1 MKVRVVNLNYVL
13 LMHLICEPGIS
24 SAEDFDI
31 WGDRAEKN
39 GLGKGNEMNFSS
51 MVKNSD
57 ISRLP
62 RVLNFFPVPF
72 VEECKA
78 NDGRRRGIC
87 MNTYECR
94 IQEGK
99 SYGFCAL
106 GFGVCCVFTAT
117 CDQEVINNLTYF
129 VNPDFPDLT
138 KGMSS
143 CTLNVKKIE
152 PEISQIRLDFVHF
165 NLGQPNRQT
174 GVCEEDVFQ
183 IIAGNSS
190 EEFTLCGLNSGQHV
204 YFDVNSLDEIKIEM
218 TLDKKAVSR
227 FWEIIITQM
236 AFTEQAPPGCLQYF
250 TGPDGTIQTMNFAD
264 NGRHLANQDYNI
276 CIRQEE
282 GMCSIAYEPC
292 HENAFRIA
300 PNSLDSGAVPT
311 NMDEG
316 SGDEEVETIS
326 RALKMCND
334 KIVLPCDSEELILP
348 GLMNMMP
355 GSCSL
360 EHCGLSLCPSGN
372 SPCRIESSVTPFNIG
387 VHFAESAAE
396 ASPEE
401 NLGMCLNYEQIPCG
415 D

>member
-143 CTLNVKKIE
+143 CILNVKKIE

-236 AFTEQAPPGCLQYF
+236 TFTEQAPPGCLQYF

-300 PNSLDSGAVPT
+300 PNSL
-311 NMDEG
+311 G
-316 SGDEEVETIS
+316 SGDEEVDTIS

-334 KIVLPCDSEELILP
+334 KIVLPCDSED
-348 GLMNMMP
+348 
-355 GSCSL
+355 L

>member
-1 MKVRVVNLNYVL
+1 MT
-13 LMHLICEPGIS
+13 
-24 SAEDFDI
+24 A
-31 WGDRAEKN
+31 
-39 GLGKGNEMNFSS
+39 
-51 MVKNSD
+51 
-57 ISRLP
+57 
-62 RVLNFFPVPF
+62 
-72 VEECKA
+72 VEEGCFLIL
-78 NDGRRRGIC
+78 GIC

-165 NLGQPNRQT
+165 NLVGLRRKLLFYSNFLGGFKGQPNRQT

-250 TGPDGTIQTMNFAD
+250 TGQEEKFKIYRRKNHNFSGPDGTIQTMNFAD